1 MVKILHTGDVHLDS
15 PFTLEDPS
23 RSQARRS
30 ELRSAFSSM
39 MTYVKTSG
47 TALCLIA
54 GDLLDNE
61 FATKETVAFLLR
73 EFAAAPECTFV
84 ISPGNH
90 DPYTENGVYAKTL
103 FPKNVHIFKSGEV
116 EKLEL
121 DELGCDVYGYAFTS
135 HFMERNPM
143 IGVRPDDP
151 SRINI
156 LCAHGD
162 TASPISK
169 YCPITER
176 DIFDSGFDYIALGH
190 IHNSVGIQREG
201 DTTYA
206 YCGCLEG
213 RDYSESGY
221 KGAITGTVAKNGPSA
236 VCNLH
241 GLRFSTRRYADE
253 RINVTGAADLSQVA
267 TAIHERI
274 KRHNYGDDTLMR
286 VTLEGSVPPSLPL
299 SKQALGAMLPS
310 LYSFDM
316 IDRTTPSY
324 DAEALEN
331 DLTIKGS
338 LYRRLRPRLT
348 EGTAEE
354 REVASAALRYALG
367 ALEGADFIDY

>member
-15 PFTLEDPS
+15 PFTLEDAS

-30 ELRSAFSSM
+30 ELRTAFSSM
-39 MTYVKTSG
+39 MSYIKTSG
-47 TALCLIA
+47 IDLCLIA
-54 GDLLDNE
+54 GDLMDNE
-61 FATKETVAFLLR
+61 FATKDSVAFLLR
-73 EFAAAPECTFV
+73 EFASVPECRFV

-90 DPYTENGVYAKTL
+90 DPYTETSVYAKTV
-103 FPKNVHIFKSGEV
+103 FPDNVHIFKTAECQKI
-116 EKLEL
+116 EFP
-121 DELGCDVYGYAFTS
+121 ELGCDVYGYAFTS

-143 IGVRPDDP
+143 IGVRPEH
-151 SRINI
+151 SERINI

-162 TASPISK
+162 TSSPISK

-176 DIFDSGFDYIALGH
+176 DIIDSGFDYIALAH
-190 IHNSVGIQREG
+190 IHNSEGVLREG

-253 RINVTGAADLSQVA
+253 RINITGAGDISEVA
-267 TAIHERI
+267 EAVRERI
-274 KRHNYGDDTLMR
+274 KRHSYGDDTLLR
-286 VTLEGSVPPSLPL
+286 VTFEGSTLPSLMI
-299 SKQALGAMLPS
+299 SKAALRAMLPS
-310 LYSFDM
+310 LYSFEV
-316 IDRTTPSY
+316 IDRTLPVY
-324 DAEALEN
+324 DAEKLES
-331 DLTIKGS
+331 DLTIKGA
-338 LYRRLRPRLT
+338 LYRQLRPQLT
-348 EGTAEE
+348 SGTTEE

-367 ALEGADFIDY
+367 ALDGADFIDF